1 MANINNLFSNEKKE
15 VTISRVTGLGSTG
28 EFKVSVN
35 GLIRRV
41 NSAIS
46 ETIKVG
52 DTVILNKSPH
62 GKYYIVGIT
71 IGLGN
76 SNNVLEVFKN
86 G

>member
-1 MANINNLFSNEKKE
+1 MANINNLFSETKKE
-15 VTISRVTGLGSTG
+15 VIVSRVTGFGSNG

-35 GLIRRV
+35 GIIRRV

-46 ETIKVG
+46 RVIKVG

-62 GKYYIVGIT
+62 GKYYIIGIT
-71 IGLGN
+71 TGLGN